1 MPPAA
6 LCLCPGRPLFALD
19 SAAIGSANYS
29 NWTLSNDCGGI
40 GLQGEGREMNR
51 SIYHPAIV
59 AAAVS
64 VLLGVGSA
72 AGATTVTVCNES
84 PATAHVAFA
93 NEIKGS
99 YTTTGWWTIPL
110 DSCQDV
116 DFTLQ
121 GDTLYFTADSDV
133 YKDSGRTVTNHWG
146 TSQLSLFVSSNHS
159 GKFNYTN
166 AQKSRGGAKSEQF
179 QPDSVGD
186 HPEKLAKITVHI
198 KKVGSSV
205 DFVSNP

>member
-1 MPPAA
+1 MHRVKGGVARAVSGIAA
-6 LCLCPGRPLFALD
+6 L
-19 SAAIGSANYS
+19 
-29 NWTLSNDCGGI
+29 
-40 GLQGEGREMNR
+40 
-51 SIYHPAIV
+51 
-59 AAAVS
+59 
-64 VLLGVGSA
+64 LLLGSA
-72 AGATTVTVCNES
+72 ARATVTVCNEDS
-84 PATAHVAFA
+84 ATIHVAFA
-93 NEIKGS
+93 NEVNFS
-99 YTTTGWWTIPL
+99 YTTTGWWAVPL

-133 YKDSGRTVTNHWG
+133 YTNNGRTVTNHWG
-146 TSQLSLFVSSNHS
+146 TSQLSLFVSSHHT

-179 QPDSVGD
+179 QPDSAGD